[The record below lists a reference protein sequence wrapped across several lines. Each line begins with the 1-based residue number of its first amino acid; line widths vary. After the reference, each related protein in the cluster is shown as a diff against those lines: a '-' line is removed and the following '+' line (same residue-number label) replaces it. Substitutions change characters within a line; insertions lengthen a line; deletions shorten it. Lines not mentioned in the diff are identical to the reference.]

1 MRLLAACICTIKST
15 TCTEFRAR
23 ESGYGVGIKWSW
35 FGLPQPRCLTN
46 AFVSG
51 YSSSV
56 YLSISP
62 QGLHPRSPRSPR
74 SPKSPRS
81 GQQSAQ
87 GNSANEHAAPS
98 WTLNSH
104 HLRIWCNFFNAT
116 KIMKLQTFSVLTH
129 TRLILGDILLDQCR
143 INVDAQYKNI
153 QSIQSLQCQKR
164 LSKLHCSSGG
174 IFRDTYNIMSIY
186 RITKIL
192 PVVSAC
198 LEDLQWHTS
207 NRNIQNQSK
216 SYCSHS
222 SRDLV
227 L

>member
-1 MRLLAACICTIKST
+1 MHSYQGTPRLCTSAFHRKVSIPDLQDLQNLQGQDNNLPRVTLQTSMQHHPG
-15 TCTEFRAR
+15 RWIHIIV
-23 ESGYGVGIKWSW
+23 ESDAV
-35 FGLPQPRCLTN
+35 
-46 AFVSG
+46 
-51 YSSSV
+51 
-56 YLSISP
+56 
-62 QGLHPRSPRSPR
+62 
-74 SPKSPRS
+74 
-81 GQQSAQ
+81 
-87 GNSANEHAAPS
+87 
-98 WTLNSH
+98 
-104 HLRIWCNFFNAT
+104 FFNAT

-143 INVDAQYKNI
+143 INVDAQHKNI